1 MNSQHKLKITLFITG
16 VALIAVSM
24 FMPGAAT
31 TSFARQPMVIP
42 TTFTPP
48 PPTVITTPET
58 NTPYADPYVLK
69 TASAGEAMPGQ
80 TISFVIVAGNKGTVN
95 AVNVQVR
102 DTLPAYLNL
111 TSVTA
116 SPRGTVTQSG
126 NSFVVDIGDLAP
138 GELITI
144 NVSAQVN
151 EQGKPGDCINV
162 STLNTT
168 SEGDN
173 PNNNIAVAQCLIGQL
188 VAPPTGGDFSS
199 LPLITMLLGGLLLVI
214 SLFMRRSK
222 PA

>member
-1 MNSQHKLKITLFITG
+1 MKSQHKLKVTLFITG
-16 VALIAVSM
+16 VALIAASM

-31 TSFARQPMVIP
+31 TSYARQPMVIT
-42 TTFTPP
+42 TTFVPP
-48 PPTVITTPET
+48 PPTVITPET
-58 NTPYADPYVLK
+58 NPPYADPYVLK

-80 TISFVIVAGNKGTVN
+80 TIDFVIVAGNRGTVN

-111 TSVTA
+111 MAVTA
-116 SPRGTVTQSG
+116 SPRGAVIQNG
-126 NSFVVDIGDLAP
+126 NSFIVDIGDLAP

-151 EQGKPGDCINV
+151 ESGKPGDCVNV
-162 STLNTT
+162 TTLNTT
-168 SEGDN
+168 SAGDN

-199 LPLITMLLGGLLLVI
+199 LPLITMMLGALLIVI
-214 SLFMRRSK
+214 SLFVRRQS
-222 PA
+222 ASA